1 MAPAGGA
8 VSLLAQARRRLE
20 RALDALVVGLFL
32 VMFAVVL
39 LQVLF
44 RYAIDWP
51 LVWSEELSRYLFVWL
66 ALLGWTLAAR
76 RRSHIAI
83 EGLAQRL
90 PDRARLGIGVV
101 VQLAVILF
109 ALLLLG
115 FGVQMTVRSLDVPS
129 VTLFFGFGLIYA
141 VVPLTAVLI
150 LLYALLDLIEAGRR
164 LRAHGSDRA

>member
-1 MAPAGGA
+1 
-8 VSLLAQARRRLE
+8 
-20 RALDALVVGLFL
+20 
-32 VMFAVVL
+32 MFAVVL

-83 EGLAQRL
+83 LGLVQRL
-90 PDRARLGIGVV
+90 PGRLRLGIGLA

-109 ALLLLG
+109 ALLLLW
-115 FGVQMTVRSLDVPS
+115 FGVQMTSRSLDVPS

-141 VVPLTAVLI
+141 VVPLTAVLV
-150 LLYALLDLIEAGRR
+150 LLYALLDLLETARHWRR
-164 LRAHGSDRA
+164 A